1 MFWLEVFNMI
11 IDFLSLNC
19 FNIYLLS
26 IILFLFCLNDKT
38 LYYILIIDLIINGI
52 PFVTIIM
59 TLLYLFNKNVF
70 KYLNNNFINKYIFLI
85 IYYFLF
91 SIILYSIF
99 NKFNLYIIK
108 FLINNL
114 PYNLIYYYIGLKILN
129 KKVE

>member
-1 MFWLEVFNMI
+1 MI

-19 FNIYLLS
+19 FNVYLLS
-26 IILFLFCLNDKT
+26 IILFLFCLNDKL
-38 LYYILIIDLIINGI
+38 LYYLLIIDLIINGI
-52 PFVTIIM
+52 PFVTITI
-59 TLLYLFNKNVF
+59 TLLYLLNKNIF
-70 KYLNNNFINKYIFLI
+70 KYLNNNFINKYILLI

-129 KKVE
+129 KKAEYNE

>member
-1 MFWLEVFNMI
+1 MI
-11 IDFLSLNC
+11 IDFFSLNC
-19 FNIYLLS
+19 FNVYLLS
-26 IILFLFCLNDKT
+26 IILFLFCLNDKL
-38 LYYILIIDLIINGI
+38 LYYLLIIDLIINGI
-52 PFVTIIM
+52 PFVTIII
-59 TLLYLFNKNVF
+59 TLLYLLNKNIF

-129 KKVE
+129 KKAEYNE

>member
-1 MFWLEVFNMI
+1 MI
-11 IDFLSLNC
+11 IDFLSLNY
-19 FNIYLLS
+19 FNVYLLS
-26 IILFLFCLNDKT
+26 IILFLFCLNDKL

-52 PFVTIIM
+52 PFVTITI
-59 TLLYLFNKNVF
+59 TLLYLLNKNIF

-129 KKVE
+129 KKAEYNE

>member
-1 MFWLEVFNMI
+1 MI

-19 FNIYLLS
+19 FNVYLLS
-26 IILFLFCLNDKT
+26 IILFLFCLNDKL
-38 LYYILIIDLIINGI
+38 LYYLLIIDLIINGI
-52 PFVTIIM
+52 PFVTIII
-59 TLLYLFNKNVF
+59 TLIYLLNKNIF

-129 KKVE
+129 KKAEYNE

>member
-1 MFWLEVFNMI
+1 MI

-19 FNIYLLS
+19 FNVYLLS
-26 IILFLFCLNDKT
+26 IILFLFCLNDKL
-38 LYYILIIDLIINGI
+38 LYYLLIIDLIINGI
-52 PFVTIIM
+52 PFVTITI
-59 TLLYLFNKNVF
+59 TLLYLLNKNIF

-91 SIILYSIF
+91 SIILYSVF

-114 PYNLIYYYIGLKILN
+114 PYNLIYYYIVLKILN
-129 KKVE
+129 KKAEYNE

>member
-1 MFWLEVFNMI
+1 MI

-26 IILFLFCLNDKT
+26 IIIFIFYLNDKT
-38 LYYILIIDLIINGI
+38 LHYILIIDLMINGI
-52 PFVTIIM
+52 PFVTITI
-59 TLLYLFNKNVF
+59 TLLYLLNKNIF

-85 IYYFLF
+85 IYYFIF

-129 KKVE
+129 KKAEYNE

>member
-1 MFWLEVFNMI
+1 MI

-19 FNIYLLS
+19 FNVYLLS
-26 IILFLFCLNDKT
+26 IILFLFCLNDKL
-38 LYYILIIDLIINGI
+38 LYYLLIIDLIINGI
-52 PFVTIIM
+52 PFVTIII
-59 TLLYLFNKNVF
+59 TLLYLLNKNIF
-70 KYLNNNFINKYIFLI
+70 KYLNSNFINKYIFLI

-129 KKVE
+129 KKAEYNE

>member
-1 MFWLEVFNMI
+1 MI

-19 FNIYLLS
+19 FNVYLLS
-26 IILFLFCLNDKT
+26 IILFLFCLNDKL
-38 LYYILIIDLIINGI
+38 LYYLLIIDLIINGI
-52 PFVTIIM
+52 PFVTITI
-59 TLLYLFNKNVF
+59 TLLYLLNKSIF

-129 KKVE
+129 KKAEYNE

>member
-1 MFWLEVFNMI
+1 MI

-19 FNIYLLS
+19 FNVYLLS
-26 IILFLFCLNDKT
+26 IILFLFCLNDKL
-38 LYYILIIDLIINGI
+38 LYYLLIIDLIINGI
-52 PFVTIIM
+52 PFVTITI
-59 TLLYLFNKNVF
+59 TLYLLNKNIF

-91 SIILYSIF
+91 SIILYSVF

-129 KKVE
+129 KKAEYNE

>member
-1 MFWLEVFNMI
+1 MI

-19 FNIYLLS
+19 FNVYLLS
-26 IILFLFCLNDKT
+26 IILFLFCLNDKL
-38 LYYILIIDLIINGI
+38 LYYLLIIDLIINGI
-52 PFVTIIM
+52 PFVTITI
-59 TLLYLFNKNVF
+59 TLLYLLNKNIF

-129 KKVE
+129 KKADYNE

>member
-1 MFWLEVFNMI
+1 MI
-11 IDFLSLNC
+11 IDFLSINC
-19 FNIYLLS
+19 FNVYLLS
-26 IILFLFCLNDKT
+26 IILFLFCLNDKL
-38 LYYILIIDLIINGI
+38 LYYLLIIDLIINGI
-52 PFVTIIM
+52 PFVTITI
-59 TLLYLFNKNVF
+59 TLLYLLNKNIF

-129 KKVE
+129 KKAEYNE

>member
-1 MFWLEVFNMI
+1 MI

-19 FNIYLLS
+19 FNVYLLS
-26 IILFLFCLNDKT
+26 IILFLFCLNDKL
-38 LYYILIIDLIINGI
+38 LYYLLIIDLIINGI
-52 PFVTIIM
+52 PFVTITI
-59 TLLYLFNKNVF
+59 TLLYLLNKNIF

-114 PYNLIYYYIGLKILN
+114 PYNLIYYYIALKILN
-129 KKVE
+129 KKAEYNE

>member
-1 MFWLEVFNMI
+1 MI

-19 FNIYLLS
+19 FNVYLLS
-26 IILFLFCLNDKT
+26 IILFLFCLNDKL
-38 LYYILIIDLIINGI
+38 LYYLLIIDLIINGI
-52 PFVTIIM
+52 PFVTIII
-59 TLLYLFNKNVF
+59 TLLYLLNKNIF

-99 NKFNLYIIK
+99 NTFNLYIIK

-129 KKVE
+129 KKAEYNE

>member
-1 MFWLEVFNMI
+1 M

-19 FNIYLLS
+19 FNVYLLS
-26 IILFLFCLNDKT
+26 IILFLFCLNDKL
-38 LYYILIIDLIINGI
+38 LYYLLIIDLIINGI
-52 PFVTIIM
+52 PFVTITI
-59 TLLYLFNKNVF
+59 TLLYLLNKNIF

-129 KKVE
+129 KKAEYNE

>member
-1 MFWLEVFNMI
+1 MI

-19 FNIYLLS
+19 FNVYLLS
-26 IILFLFCLNDKT
+26 IILFLFCLNDKL
-38 LYYILIIDLIINGI
+38 LYYLLIIDLIINGI
-52 PFVTIIM
+52 PFVTITI
-59 TLLYLFNKNVF
+59 TLLYLLNKNIF

-99 NKFNLYIIK
+99 SKFNLYIIK

-129 KKVE
+129 KKAEYNE

>member
-1 MFWLEVFNMI
+1 MI

-19 FNIYLLS
+19 FNVYLLS
-26 IILFLFCLNDKT
+26 IILFLFCLNDKL
-38 LYYILIIDLIINGI
+38 LYYLLIIDLIINGI
-52 PFVTIIM
+52 PFVTITI
-59 TLLYLFNKNVF
+59 TLLYLLNKNIF

-129 KKVE
+129 KRAEYNE

>member
-1 MFWLEVFNMI
+1 MI

-19 FNIYLLS
+19 FNVYLLS
-26 IILFLFCLNDKT
+26 IVLFLFCLNDKL
-38 LYYILIIDLIINGI
+38 LYYLLIIDLIINGI
-52 PFVTIIM
+52 PFVTITI
-59 TLLYLFNKNVF
+59 TLLYLLNKNIF

-129 KKVE
+129 KKAEYNE

>member
-1 MFWLEVFNMI
+1 MI

-19 FNIYLLS
+19 FNVYLLS
-26 IILFLFCLNDKT
+26 IVLFLFCLNDKL
-38 LYYILIIDLIINGI
+38 LYYLLIIDLIINGI
-52 PFVTIIM
+52 PFVTITI
-59 TLLYLFNKNVF
+59 TLLYFLNKNIF

-129 KKVE
+129 KKAEYNE

>member
-1 MFWLEVFNMI
+1 MI

-19 FNIYLLS
+19 FNVYLLS
-26 IILFLFCLNDKT
+26 IILFLFCLNDKL
-38 LYYILIIDLIINGI
+38 LYYLLIIDLIINGI
-52 PFVTIIM
+52 PFVTITI
-59 TLLYLFNKNVF
+59 TLLYLLNKNIL

-91 SIILYSIF
+91 SIILYSVF

-129 KKVE
+129 KKAEYNE

>member
-1 MFWLEVFNMI
+1 MI

-19 FNIYLLS
+19 FNVYLLS
-26 IILFLFCLNDKT
+26 IILFLFCLNDKL
-38 LYYILIIDLIINGI
+38 LYYLLIIDLIINGI
-52 PFVTIIM
+52 PFVTITI
-59 TLLYLFNKNVF
+59 TLLYLLNKNIF

-114 PYNLIYYYIGLKILN
+114 PYNLIYYYIGLKIIDKRKN
-129 KKVE
+129 IDE